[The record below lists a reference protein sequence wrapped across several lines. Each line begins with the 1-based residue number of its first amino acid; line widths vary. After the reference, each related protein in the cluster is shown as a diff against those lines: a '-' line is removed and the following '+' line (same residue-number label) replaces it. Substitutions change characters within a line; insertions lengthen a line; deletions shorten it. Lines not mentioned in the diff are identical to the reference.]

1 MAGNNMK
8 ERAAHE
14 TWGEA
19 SLRVAMAAD
28 LRLGDLQCAGQVAET
43 PEEFF
48 WAVQASIRLKEVYDA
63 KPL

>member
-1 MAGNNMK
+1 MREQRLN

-48 WAVQASIRLKEVYDA
+48 WAINASAWLKGVVA
-63 KPL
+63 NG